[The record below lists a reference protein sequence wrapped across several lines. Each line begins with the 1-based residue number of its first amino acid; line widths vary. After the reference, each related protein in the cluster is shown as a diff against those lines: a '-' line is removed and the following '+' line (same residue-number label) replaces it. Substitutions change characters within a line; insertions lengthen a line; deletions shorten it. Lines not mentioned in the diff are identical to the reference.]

1 MSELICNMRDIS
13 YYMNLKLAS
22 ILVSVV
28 LIAFIGGYV
37 FVIDGPSSTPDNTNN
52 SEPVPNISDSTE
64 LINNEDLPPSM
75 EKTGDYSYAL
85 NKTIFINNHTSI
97 LEAQSVTTTIDT
109 NKYNKTIQ
117 KRGDLVYIIENRS
130 SNIIETYHN
139 GDYSL
144 IKSELGG
151 STTYDA
157 ERGEIDKSEYKFDRN
172 LNLMLSA
179 LEINSVDLTEND
191 NILIHMISE
200 DEVSVLAPTFSMDE
214 VNFAEAYI
222 TVNQDGLVKQF
233 NTNVKGTALGSPI
246 TKSQTYSVQ
255 QVSDTTISQ
264 PNWISE
270 AEGSN
275 TLVKG
280 TLDVDDN
287 IIQISHEGLRNIDPN
302 TKLTITEN
310 NEEYSVT
317 IPQRV
322 TKGDDIYLSS
332 SSNGWNISVN
342 NITETGTRDI
352 SSNIQIEYTLDNT
365 NIFNLNF

>member
-1 MSELICNMRDIS
+1 
-13 YYMNLKLAS
+13 MNLKLAS

-28 LIAFIGGYV
+28 LIAFIGGYI
-37 FVIDGPSSTPDNTNN
+37 FVIDGSNNTPDDTNN
-52 SEPVPNISDSTE
+52 SEPVPNITDNTD
-64 LINNEDLPPSM
+64 LITNEDLPPSM
-75 EKTGDYSYAL
+75 EKTGDYSYEL

-97 LEAQSVTTTIDT
+97 LEAQSVTTSIDT
-109 NKYNKTIQ
+109 DRYNKTIQ
-117 KRGDLVYIIENRS
+117 KRGDLIYIIENRS

-144 IKSELGG
+144 IKSESG
-151 STTYDA
+151 SGTTYDA
-157 ERGEIDKSEYKFDRN
+157 EQGEIDKSEYKFDRT
-172 LNLMLSA
+172 LNLMLST
-179 LEINSVDLTEND
+179 LEINSVDLTENND
-191 NILIHMISE
+191 VLIHMTNEE
-200 DEVSVLAPTFSMDE
+200 DVSVLAPTFSMDE
-214 VNFAEAYI
+214 VDFAEAYI
-222 TVNQDGLVKQF
+222 TVNQDGLVKHF
-233 NTNVKGTALGSPI
+233 NINVRGSARGSPAS
-246 TKSQTYSVQ
+246 KSQTYSTQ
-255 QVSDTTISQ
+255 QVSETTISQ
-264 PNWISE
+264 PSWISD

-287 IIQISHEGLRNIDPN
+287 IIQISHEGLRNIDPD
-302 TKLTITEN
+302 TELTITES

-352 SSNIQIEYTLDNT
+352 SSDIQIEYTLDDT
-365 NIFNLNF
+365 NIFDLNF